1 MSGGPGDLFQKE
13 TKYTRR
19 NVPAGMMGGVYPPQP
34 YKRYEHAPVLPLPD
48 PLTEGGRPLWE
59 AVRRRRS
66 VRRYAERP
74 LTVPE
79 LSQLLWATQ
88 GITAHRGGYALRSA
102 PSAGALY
109 AVETYLVV
117 NALEGVEPGAYHY
130 EVGVHRLAELKRGR
144 FGPLVAAAALGQSK
158 LERCAVV
165 FIWSAVLP
173 RITWRYHQRSYR
185 YIYLDAGHI
194 AQNLA
199 LAAAGLDLGTCQ
211 IGAFFDDELN
221 EFLALDGTAE
231 TVLYLSAVGPLPK

>member
-1 MSGGPGDLFQKE
+1 MSKGPGDLFQVG
-13 TKYTRR
+13 TKYSRH
-19 NVPAGMMGGVYPPQP
+19 NVPAGMLSGVYPPQP
-34 YKRYEHAPVLPLPD
+34 YKRYEDVPVLPLPE
-48 PLTEGGRPLWE
+48 PSTEGGRPLWE
-59 AVRRRRS
+59 VVRRRRS
-66 VRRYAERP
+66 VRRYAQRP
-74 LTVPE
+74 LTLIE

-88 GITAHRGGYALRSA
+88 GITAHKGGYALRSA

-109 AVETYLVV
+109 PVETYLVV
-117 NALEGVEPGAYHY
+117 NAVEEVSPGAYHY
-130 EVGVHRLAELKRGR
+130 EVGTHRLAQLKRGR
-144 FGPLVAAAALGQSK
+144 FGPLVAEAALGQTK
-158 LERCAVV
+158 LERCAVI

-221 EFLALDGTAE
+221 EFLALDGTDE
-231 TVLYLSAVGPLPK
+231 TVIYLSAVGPLP

>member
-1 MSGGPGDLFQKE
+1 MSKGPGDLFQAG
-13 TKYTRR
+13 TKYSRH
-19 NVPAGMMGGVYPPQP
+19 NVPAGMLSGVYPPQP
-34 YKRYEHAPVLPLPD
+34 YKRYEDVPVLPLPE

-59 AVRRRRS
+59 VVRRRRS

-74 LTVPE
+74 LTLTD

-88 GITAHRGGYALRSA
+88 GITAHKHGYALRSA

-109 AVETYLVV
+109 PVETYLVV
-117 NALEGVEPGAYHY
+117 NAVEGVSPGAYHY
-130 EVGVHRLAELKRGR
+130 EAGAHRLAELKRGR
-144 FGPLVAAAALGQSK
+144 FGALVAAAALGQTK

-173 RITWRYHQRSYR
+173 RATWRYHQRSYR

-199 LAAAGLDLGTCQ
+199 LAAVGLELGTCQ

-221 EFLALDGTAE
+221 EFLALDGTDE
-231 TVLYLSAVGPLPK
+231 TVIYLSAVGPLP